1 MKIVG
6 ITDLHGRFPPIINE
20 FKEFADVLIV
30 SGDITHFG
38 KGIDVIEK
46 LAEISDYI
54 DVLCVPGNC
63 DTDEVIDELNNYHL
77 NIDGKVKKIENI
89 NFVGIGGSNKT
100 PFNTPN
106 EYSEEEIYNKIKNLI
121 EGLSNIFLISHAP
134 PYGTMA
140 DIVNIRENI
149 HVGSKAIRDIIEKF
163 NEKIK
168 FCACGHI
175 HESRC
180 IDKIKN
186 TIIVN
191 PSPKSYFIYNT
202 KKNFVVLED
211 FSGL

>member
-6 ITDLHGRFPPIINE
+6 ITDLHGKLPPTINE
-20 FKEFADVLIV
+20 FKDFADVLV
-30 SGDITHFG
+30 VCGDITHFG
-38 KGIDVIEK
+38 KGIEIIEN

-54 DVLCVPGNC
+54 EVLCIPGNC
-63 DTDEVIDELNNYHL
+63 DTKEVIDELDSYNL

-106 EYSEEEIYNKIKNLI
+106 EYSEEEIYNKVENLIKNLN
-121 EGLSNIFLISHAP
+121 NIFLVSHAP

-140 DIVNIRENI
+140 DIINLKDDI
-149 HVGSKAIRDIIEKF
+149 HVGSRAIREIIERF
-163 NEKIK
+163 NNKIK

-186 TIIVN
+186 TIVVN
-191 PSPKSYFIYNT
+191 PSPKSYFIYDT
-202 KKNFVVLED
+202 KKNIVVLED
-211 FSGL
+211 FAGL